1 MNLSLKISL
10 KNAIT
15 LYCLILHPP
24 LIFHTMKKHLLYTL
38 LVIVNI
44 NCFASTSVPGGIVNG
59 TWTLAGSPYN
69 VQGSIQIVNGD
80 SLIIQPG
87 VTVNFQG
94 AYKFLILGKL
104 KAIGTVT
111 DTITF
116 TAANHTT
123 GWRGIRF
130 DNTSITNDT
139 SRIKYCKVQYGK
151 ATGTSPD
158 DMGGAFYFN
167 NFSKA
172 LISKCL
178 ISNCASNFNGGGIYC
193 ISSSPTISYN

>member
-15 LYCLILHPP
+15 LYCLILHLL
-24 LIFHTMKKHLLYTL
+24 LIFHNMKKHLLFTL

-94 AYKFLILGKL
+94 AYKFLVLGKI

-111 DTITF
+111 DSITF
-116 TAANHTT
+116 TANDTT
-123 GWRGIRF
+123 VGWSGMRF
-130 DNTSITNDT
+130 DNTPVSNDSSI
-139 SRIKYCKVQYGK
+139 
-151 ATGTSPD
+151 
-158 DMGGAFYFN
+158 
-167 NFSKA
+167 
-172 LISKCL
+172 L
-178 ISNCASNFNGGGIYC
+178 
-193 ISSSPTISYN
+193 